1 MARLRHTKKERKPLY
16 LSDSVVNYKCRKD
29 KQITERLNMKDQLDA
44 THKLYVAARILAGEE
59 AVAEFNYEDKYGQ
72 VTPRKVKVDSVV
84 TDDHGNFV
92 WYNYSDGGGKG
103 GGHRAF
109 NAERINGF
117 RFVRK

>member
-1 MARLRHTKKERKPLY
+1 
-16 LSDSVVNYKCRKD
+16 
-29 KQITERLNMKDQLDA
+29 MKDQLDA
-44 THKLYVAARILAGEE
+44 TDKLYVAARILAGDD
-59 AVAEFNYEDKYGQ
+59 AIAEFNYEDKYGH
-72 VTPRKVKVDSVV
+72 VTFRRVKVDSVV

-103 GGHRAF
+103 GGHRAY

>member
-1 MARLRHTKKERKPLY
+1 M
-16 LSDSVVNYKCRKD
+16 KD
-29 KQITERLNMKDQLDA
+29 KLDP
-44 THKLYVAARILAGEE
+44 TDSLYVAARILAGEE
-59 AVAEFNYEDKYGQ
+59 AVAEFNYEDKNGQ
-72 VTPRKVKVDSVV
+72 VTFRRVKVDSVV

-92 WYNYSDGGGKG
+92 WYNYSDGGKG